1 MATSKVLVYRKDTG
15 ARVSVPE
22 AWMEHPRL
30 SKPFRKTPPSGGPTP
45 KAPPVTGSATDRQE
59 G

>member
-1 MATSKVLVYRKDTG
+1 MTKILVYRKDTG
-15 ARVSVPE
+15 ERVSVPE
-22 AWMEHPRL
+22 AWMNNPRL
-30 SKPFRKTPPSGGPTP
+30 SKPFRKTPPTGGPTP